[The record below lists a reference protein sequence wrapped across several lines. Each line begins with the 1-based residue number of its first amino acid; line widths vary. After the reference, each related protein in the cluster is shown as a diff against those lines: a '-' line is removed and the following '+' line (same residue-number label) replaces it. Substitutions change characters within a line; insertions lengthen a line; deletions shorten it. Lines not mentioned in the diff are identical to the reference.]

1 MNAQSLGEMTPSRGG
16 PGVLGDSGGHT
27 CQWPHLGSS
36 LRGGKPPCL
45 CLPRPPVFKKQ
56 LQGDA
61 RLPTSLG
68 RFPLCEGP
76 RPEPPHGHPGGPA
89 LLQEAGERRT
99 QRREGGRERAARGR
113 RAGAGDRSEATP
125 STGGPP
131 SAPAPRPS
139 HVSSPLEFNFGHAR
153 GLSSYSQKK
162 NSRRAGWAED
172 RARVVH
178 PPGARLK
185 MTGDLGKSLCS
196 SPDLRFSECF
206 PGVWLKSF

>member
-27 CQWPHLGSS
+27 CPWPHLGSS

-89 LLQEAGERRT
+89 RLQEAGERRT

-113 RAGAGDRSEATP
+113 RAGAGDPKPPLQQVARHLPRLPAQATC
-125 STGGPP
+125 
-131 SAPAPRPS
+131 PALLS
-139 HVSSPLEFNFGHAR
+139 LTLAMHA
-153 GLSSYSQKK
+153 
-162 NSRRAGWAED
+162 A
-172 RARVVH
+172 
-178 PPGARLK
+178 
-185 MTGDLGKSLCS
+185 
-196 SPDLRFSECF
+196 
-206 PGVWLKSF
+206 